1 MSKIKV
7 GGGSDACYD
16 EVLIG
21 HNRNADG
28 FVHTWYDVEG
38 DPTNGATE
46 TTFSVHLAQAAA
58 TSDLYFTSE
67 GYFQRTIPPA
77 CFAGK
82 TDPGGQP
89 AEQPDRLVTLKKN
102 GNQLSYFNGPDQFHS
117 AFLVKQADALKDDM
131 FTIEVKYIW
140 YDLDNSVKD
149 YTVGLYTKAGQEDG
163 TKNLQVL
170 KSSDYTGS
178 PNMLHMDGK
187 TPSGRTGETSGAV

>member
-1 MSKIKV
+1 
-7 GGGSDACYD
+7 
-16 EVLIG
+16 
-21 HNRNADG
+21 
-28 FVHTWYDVEG
+28 
-38 DPTNGATE
+38 
-46 TTFSVHLAQAAA
+46 
-58 TSDLYFTSE
+58 
-67 GYFQRTIPPA
+67 
-77 CFAGK
+77 
-82 TDPGGQP
+82 
-89 AEQPDRLVTLKKN
+89 
-102 GNQLSYFNGPDQFHS
+102 
-117 AFLVKQADALKDDM
+117 M